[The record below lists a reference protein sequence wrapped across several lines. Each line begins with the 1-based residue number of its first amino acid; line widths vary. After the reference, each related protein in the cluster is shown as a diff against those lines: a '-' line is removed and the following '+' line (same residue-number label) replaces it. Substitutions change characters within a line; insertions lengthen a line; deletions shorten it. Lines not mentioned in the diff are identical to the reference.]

1 METGYNVVILDNLH
15 NSSMEALRRIEG
27 IVGKQIPFENVDLCD
42 FEAVK
47 KVFEKYPIDSVIH
60 FAGLK
65 VLFPWSW
72 SCVSVNALGAVCVFA
87 GFCFVDYIDC
97 RRLGRVERF
106 LWSIIVSTLEA
117 VSIWLKQW
125 MKLE

>member
-1 METGYNVVILDNLH
+1 MEAGYNVVILDNLH

-42 FEAVK
+42 FEGVK

-65 VLFPWSW
+65 VLFP
-72 SCVSVNALGAVCVFA
+72 
-87 GFCFVDYIDC
+87 YY
-97 RRLGRVERF
+97 
-106 LWSIIVSTLEA
+106 
-117 VSIWLKQW
+117 
-125 MKLE
+125 